1 MSKGL
6 NKQGDMSVDENSSVT
21 QLRDKCGRR
30 SGVDPR
36 QFSYAGH
43 IPERRSGN
51 DRRCGLDRRKGLDR
65 RFSIDRRCGTDTG
78 KEREGGA
85 EIIEM
90 RSCKER
96 RSGTD
101 RRASFW

>member
-1 MSKGL
+1 
-6 NKQGDMSVDENSSVT
+6 MSVVKNPSVT
-21 QLRDKCGRR
+21 QLREKCGRR

-43 IPERRSGN
+43 IPERRSGH
-51 DRRCGLDRRKGLDR
+51 DRRCGLDQRKGPDR
-65 RFSIDRRCGTDTG
+65 RRRIERRCSTDTG
-78 KEREGGA
+78 KESEGGA

-90 RSCKER
+90 RNCKER

-101 RRASFW
+101 RRASFR